1 MCKVIVFIRQNLTPI
16 VTSAAI
22 LAMVAAMPACSSTG
36 GSSTGGSESASSDPP
51 KQVEANF
58 DLSKCEQQGPGLY
71 KCPAVDKPVCTPEF
85 SQPSVQ
91 CIRIGKKGSVY
102 VMTPEAP

>member
-1 MCKVIVFIRQNLTPI
+1 MRKVIVFIGENLAPI
-16 VTSAAI
+16 VASAAI
-22 LAMVAAMPACSSTG
+22 LAMVAAMPACSS
-36 GSSTGGSESASSDPP
+36 SSTGGAESASSDPP